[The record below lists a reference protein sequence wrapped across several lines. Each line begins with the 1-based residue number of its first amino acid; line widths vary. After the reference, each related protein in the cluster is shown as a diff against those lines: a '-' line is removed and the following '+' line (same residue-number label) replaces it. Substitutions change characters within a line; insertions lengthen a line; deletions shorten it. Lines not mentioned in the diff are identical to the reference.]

1 MGVATAERDLKLLQD
16 VLAANLYVPADDRS
30 CARDDSPALGREH
43 RLSRQI
49 SESEIYPTVQRV
61 LSQPFL
67 VVEIFTGTPDNSW
80 VWVATT
86 VSGFDEVL
94 SGNCDDIPGTASY
107 I

>member
-1 MGVATAERDLKLLQD
+1 MRVATAERDLKLLQD
-16 VLAANLYVPADDRS
+16 VLAANPYVPADDRS
-30 CARDDSPALGREH
+30 CARDDSRALGRKH

-80 VWVATT
+80 VLATT